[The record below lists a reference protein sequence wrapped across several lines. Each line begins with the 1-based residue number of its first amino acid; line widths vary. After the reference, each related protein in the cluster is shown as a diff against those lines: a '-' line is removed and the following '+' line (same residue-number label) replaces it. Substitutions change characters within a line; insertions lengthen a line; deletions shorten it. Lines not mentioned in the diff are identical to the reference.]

1 MEDMKGLGQIW
12 KQPKNWKPDN
22 QCKVAWIV
30 FAIVW
35 LILLFVS
42 AITDKARGQEFGEFI
57 GHVPASDPD
66 SCTILTYTILQGN
79 RDDALSFGD
88 PRMLGPDHTGDMYI
102 KNPEAVRKYQVFIL
116 VIRVQDNGIPG
127 QPVPQLYCRA
137 RVRFKYR
144 YAFVVEPLTN

>member
-1 MEDMKGLGQIW
+1 MKLFSTLQHIQMNIRSENNLDKTAWTVAIIW
-12 KQPKNWKPDN
+12 
-22 QCKVAWIV
+22 
-30 FAIVW
+30 
-35 LILLFVS
+35 ILLLAIASIWES
-42 AITDKARGQEFGEFI
+42 AKAQEFGEFI

-144 YAFVVEPLTN
+144 FAFVVEPLSN